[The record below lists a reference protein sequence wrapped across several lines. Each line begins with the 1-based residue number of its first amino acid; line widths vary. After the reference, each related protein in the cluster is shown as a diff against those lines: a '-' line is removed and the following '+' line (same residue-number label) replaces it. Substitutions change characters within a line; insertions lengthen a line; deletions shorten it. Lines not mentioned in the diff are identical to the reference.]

1 MRLWTLRP
9 SEGQKQP
16 KHPER
21 RLLVQNS
28 CFVCVCIGYKDVGV
42 FVKVEGFSAGV
53 ELCTFIYLF
62 FCKTN
67 NKKKKST
74 RLWGKLLFFVC
85 VQPPRTQGRRIKL
98 SGGAHTLR

>member
-16 KHPER
+16 KHLER
-21 RLLVQNS
+21 RLFVQNS
-28 CFVCVCIGYKDVGV
+28 CFVCMCIGYKDVGV

-67 NKKKKST
+67 NKKKA
-74 RLWGKLLFFVC
+74 RVCGGNCFFFVC
-85 VQPPRTQGRRIKL
+85 SASAHAGPPD
-98 SGGAHTLR
+98 